1 MKNDTKKLRAAQ
13 NHTTPKREQ
22 LEIINTCAPL
32 RQGENGEFFFIAD
45 KLYHIS
51 RVLSIVFENI
61 FLDFLFFFRFFTF
74 P

>member
-13 NHTTPKREQ
+13 DHTAPAEEQ

-45 KLYHIS
+45 KLYHTS
-51 RVLSIVFENI
+51 AHLSIGF
-61 FLDFLFFFRFFTF
+61 
-74 P
+74 

>member
-13 NHTTPKREQ
+13 NHTAPKRKQ

-45 KLYHIS
+45 KLYHTC
-51 RVLSIVFENI
+51 RVLSIVF
-61 FLDFLFFFRFFTF
+61 
-74 P
+74 